1 MSDKKK
7 RKLITEDDL
16 YAGQAPKDL
25 AMAFRRVG
33 PRPSLLIGHALGLL
47 DKKPSKKKTRFE
59 DVDVMKLAVRKEKG
73 GSVKRMNNGGAV
85 MKGRGGKFKGI
96 S

>member
-33 PRPSLLIGHALGLL
+33 PRPSLLLGHSLGFLSN
-47 DKKPSKKKTRFE
+47 KPSKKKTQFKKI
-59 DVDVMKLAVRKEKG
+59 DGMKIAVRKAHGSAEKP
-73 GSVKRMNNGGAV
+73 
-85 MKGRGGKFKGI
+85 
-96 S
+96 

>member
-47 DKKPSKKKTRFE
+47 DKKPSKKKTQFKE
-59 DVDVMKLAVRKEKG
+59 IDGMKIAVRKAQGSAEKP
-73 GSVKRMNNGGAV
+73 
-85 MKGRGGKFKGI
+85 
-96 S
+96 